1 MSTQKNP
8 RRSPRSKAPQPPKAT
23 APEVVYTQPKP
34 FQRKR
39 LLLQL
44 ATVFAVVLAIFLGL
58 SVFFKVDTVMVSG
71 ANKYSADTVWDASG
85 IKTGDS
91 LLFFGRAATASQLK
105 KELPYIDTVRFGIKL
120 PGTVMIIIEEV
131 EVVYAIKAVD
141 ESWWLISSQGLVI
154 ENADAAAAS
163 NCTQIA
169 GVRLED
175 PQPGKQAV
183 AYQPPQEAGNT
194 DPVTVLASDRLAAA
208 LEIARQLEANEL
220 LGKITTMDVED
231 LSQLEFWYGR
241 RFQVKLGDTGRL
253 DYKIAAVKKVI
264 NTLGQQRTGV
274 LDASFT
280 TYPDRVWY
288 GALKED

>member
-8 RRSPRSKAPQPPKAT
+8 RRSSRSKAPQPAKAP

-34 FQRKR
+34 FQSKR

-71 ANKYSADTVWDASG
+71 ADKYSADTVWDASG
-85 IKTGDS
+85 IQKGDS

-105 KELPYIDTVRFGIKL
+105 KALPYIDTVRFGIKL

-131 EVVYAIKAVD
+131 QVVYAIKAVD
-141 ESWWLISSQGLVI
+141 ESWWLISSQGLII
-154 ENADAAAAS
+154 EKADAAAAS
-163 NCTQIA
+163 SCTQIT

-175 PQPGKQAV
+175 PQPGKEAV
-183 AYQPPQEAGNT
+183 AYQPPQEPGNS
-194 DPVTVLASDRLAAA
+194 DPVTVLASDSLAAA
-208 LEIARQLEANEL
+208 LEVARQLEANDL
-220 LGKITTMDVED
+220 LGTVTTMDAGD
-231 LSQLEFWYGR
+231 PSQLEFWYGR
-241 RFQVKLGDTGRL
+241 RFQVKLGDASRL
-253 DYKIAAVKKVI
+253 DYKIAAVKEMI
-264 NTLGQQRTGV
+264 NTLGQQRTGI

-280 TYPDRVWY
+280 TYPDKVWY
-288 GALKED
+288 GPLEEN